1 VTDITLQQGATFSR
15 TYRWG
20 TKPYVYKSISAVTK
34 AAPVSLTVTG
44 HGLKDGWRVAVSNVA
59 GMTELNAQ
67 NEPPLDSEYHTVTV
81 VDANTIEL
89 NEIVSLGYTAATAN
103 TGVIRY
109 LTPVDLT
116 GYTAR
121 LQIRRTAAASE
132 TLVSL
137 TSEDGDITLDVAE
150 NTITVEISP
159 TTSAALSF
167 SEAVFQLEL
176 VASDGTV
183 TRLDS
188 GRVKFSR
195 EVTR

>member
-20 TKPYVYKSISAVTK
+20 TRPYVYKTISAVAK
-34 AAPVSLTVTG
+34 AAPVRLTVTA

-67 NEPPLDSEYHTVTV
+67 NEPPLDNEYHAVTV

-103 TGVIRY
+103 TGVVRY
-109 LTPVDLT
+109 LTPVDLK
-116 GYTAR
+116 
-121 LQIRRTAAASE
+121 IRRTASSAD

-137 TSEDGDITLDVAE
+137 TSEDGDITLDATE

-159 TTSAALSF
+159 ATSAALSF

-176 VASDGTV
+176 VAGDGTV